1 MTYIKHSSEI
11 KIFMIDEMVL
21 QKVHDSPYMWNTTT
35 YVLFSCFIMDE
46 KNLHGLLY
54 WNDYFSPNEKWFT
67 RTLHQ
72 A

>member
-54 WNDYFSPNEKWFT
+54 
-67 RTLHQ
+67 
-72 A
+72 